1 MYYLYNIFLILF
13 SPLILLVAL
22 PIFLA
27 RKKHRGNFFLRCRP
41 PSLPLLARDNPGPS
55 IWIHA
60 VSVGE
65 VLSSLPLVKAV
76 RSICPE
82 AIICFST
89 ITLTGFEVAGEHIK
103 PDVDF
108 LFYLPFDIPFLMKKA
123 VSRVSPD
130 LVVIMETELWPN
142 LIWEANM
149 RGAKV
154 VIVNGRISDRSFPRY
169 RKIVFFLRS
178 LLKRVDLF
186 LMQSKKDRD
195 RIVSMGAQLSKVEVM
210 RNLKYDLSSVSR
222 TTDPMLEEKIY
233 EIAGGRAVVIG
244 GSTHEGEEEMLIE
257 VTRPYMDKVLLILAP
272 RHPERFDSVET
283 KVLERGH
290 SCLRRS
296 ALENRKGPKGEFIQ
310 VILLDTMGELQ
321 GLYAISDV
329 VVMGGSL
336 VNVGGHNI
344 LEPAI
349 YKKAVIIGPYY
360 SNFKDIVEEFIMGD
374 GLIIAHDLK
383 EFQVLLRELVEKE
396 ELRKGLGDRA
406 YKIVSDYTGIGN
418 LLAERLIQMSRKD
431 K

>member
-1 MYYLYNIFLILF
+1 MYYLYNIFLIFF
-13 SPLILLVAL
+13 SPLILLVTL
-22 PIFLA
+22 PFFLA
-27 RKKHRGNFFLRCRP
+27 RKRHRENFFKRCST
-41 PSLPLLARDNPGPS
+41 PSLPLLSEENPGPS

-76 RSICPE
+76 RSLCPE
-82 AIICFST
+82 GIIYFST

-108 LFYLPFDIPFLMKKA
+108 LFYLPFDLPFLMKKT

-142 LIWEANM
+142 LIWEANR

-154 VIVNGRISDRSFPRY
+154 VLVNGRISDRSFPRY
-169 RKIVFFLRS
+169 RKMVFFLRT
-178 LLKRVDLF
+178 LLVRVDLF
-186 LMQSKKDRD
+186 LMQSKKDRE
-195 RIVSMGAQLSKVEVM
+195 RIVSMGAPLSKVEVM
-210 RNLKYDLSSVSR
+210 RNLKYDLSPVSR
-222 TTDPMLEEKIY
+222 TTDPMLEENIA
-233 EIAGGRAVVIG
+233 EIAGGRTVIIG
-244 GSTHEGEEEMLIE
+244 GSTHEGEEEMLID
-257 VTRPYMDKVLLILAP
+257 VTRPYMDEILLILAP

-296 ALENRKGPKGEFIQ
+296 TLENRKAQKDEIIQ
-310 VILLDTMGELQ
+310 VLLLDTRGELQ

-329 VVMGGSL
+329 VVMGGSF

-360 SNFKDIVEEFIMGD
+360 SNFKDIVEEFIMVK
-374 GLIIAHDLK
+374 GLIIAHNSQ

-406 YKIVSDYTGIGN
+406 YKIVSEYTGMGN

-431 K
+431 